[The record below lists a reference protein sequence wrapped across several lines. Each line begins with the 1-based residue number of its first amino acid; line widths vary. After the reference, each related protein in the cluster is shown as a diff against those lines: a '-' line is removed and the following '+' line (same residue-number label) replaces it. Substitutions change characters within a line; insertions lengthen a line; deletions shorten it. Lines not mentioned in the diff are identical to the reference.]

1 MNTFKQLRTFS
12 VAALTGVALM
22 WPSLSVAGQDWSA
35 IEAAAREEGK
45 VVIYSVSSRIS
56 KLVDEF
62 KEKYGVEIEGHDMSS
77 DVQLEKFRR
86 EHKAGIFNVD
96 VLFNQ
101 DAPLLL
107 NEFLDKKLIHNFVPD
122 DSASQLDKGEM
133 EPLLIQR
140 WSSRILIYN
149 KAKNP
154 NGAPI
159 DNLWDLTRPEWK
171 GRVQMP
177 NPSEDSN
184 QSNVIQTILQHH
196 DEMAKAYE
204 KEFGE
209 KLTYSK
215 GVLKAIK
222 SHPLVDEPNASI
234 EWLYRFLKNKP
245 VFISSTTQIFK
256 NVGDVKQ
263 DNPPLGFTTFSKLR
277 KNKPGEYEAEPAY
290 DVEPAFGVA
299 YPTALVIADG
309 APHPNAAKLLIRH
322 MMGKGFKPW
331 NVIGDYAARADIA
344 KEQVAKFN
352 IPEFDDLK
360 LWPIDPSEVYDT
372 KYSFLTLYL
381 YLKK

>member
-1 MNTFKQLRTFS
+1 MNTFKQLRLFS
-12 VAALTGVALM
+12 VAALTVVALT
-22 WPSLSVAGQDWSA
+22 WPSLSIAGQDWSG

-56 KLVDEF
+56 KLVDGF

-122 DSASQLDKGEM
+122 DSVSHLDKGEM

-140 WSSRILIYN
+140 WSSRILVYN

-331 NVIGDYAARADIA
+331 NVIGDYAARTDIA